1 MTHVVTPDQ
10 MRAAEQRA
18 RNDGRSE
25 ADLMRE
31 AASGMADWIDNRH
44 VGGDDAPHVFA
55 LAGPGNNGGDAITT
69 VANLIERGWTGS
81 VYPIGRDGFGNLPA
95 DASILESINLVSD
108 AADISSAAVILDG
121 IYGLSGRTDLPES
134 ALDMIAAAA
143 TARRMHRI
151 PIVAIDLPSGVDA
164 ATGEAGDHTL
174 QADVTL
180 TVGFM
185 KQGLLNEP
193 AATLA
198 GAVEIIDLGLVA
210 PDDDASIAMVT
221 QEMVSAWFP
230 RRQATAGK
238 HDHGGLLVIGGA
250 PMYFG
255 APRLAAEAA
264 LRVGTGLVGAAVP
277 RMLVGTIASQLPEV
291 VFVPLSDSD
300 PRRSVGDL
308 NEAITGE
315 HARYTAVVLG
325 PGLGQDEPATAL
337 LARLFGQATSRA
349 VAPIGFGALRSEE
362 DEPVPEESAL
372 GAVPVVLDADAL
384 NWLAKQENWPS
395 LLANISAVMTPHKG
409 EMARLLGIDVDEVTR
424 DPRETAR
431 SAARAWGQVVVLK
444 GGYTTVAAPD
454 GRVFVAPRATP
465 ELATPGTGDVLA
477 GVIGAFL
484 AQGLEPLH
492 AALAGVFIGAETGDR
507 VQRSFGQRGFLARDL
522 ISRIQGFWHHVDE
535 PDWWI

>member
-10 MRAAEQRA
+10 MRTAEQRA
-18 RNDGRSE
+18 IEAGRSE
-25 ADLMRE
+25 ADLMRD
-31 AASGMADWIDNRH
+31 AAAGMAEWIDNRH
-44 VGGDDAPHVFA
+44 VGGDDPSHVFA
-55 LAGPGNNGGDAITT
+55 LAGPGRNGGDAIVT

-81 VYPIGRDGFGNLPA
+81 VYLIDRDDLGDLPA
-95 DASILESINLVSD
+95 DAASLEAIKRVSD
-108 AADISSAAVILDG
+108 ADGMSSASVILDG
-121 IYGLSGRTDLPES
+121 IYGLGGRTELPETAS
-134 ALDMIAAAA
+134 DAVAAAVE
-143 TARRMHRI
+143 ARRLRRT

-164 ATGEAGDHTL
+164 ATGEGSKNTL

-180 TVGFM
+180 TIGFL

-198 GAVEIIDLGLVA
+198 GAVQVIDIGLV
-210 PDDDASIAMVT
+210 PPDDASIAVVT

-230 RRQATAGK
+230 RGRATAGK

-277 RMLVGTIASQLPEV
+277 RMLIGTIASQLPEV
-291 VFVPLSDSD
+291 IFVPLSDSD
-300 PRRSVGDL
+300 PRRSVSDL
-308 NEAITGE
+308 NDAITGE

-337 LARLFGQATSRA
+337 LARLFGQATSRS
-349 VAPIGFGALRSEE
+349 VAPIGFGALRT
-362 DEPVPEESAL
+362 DEGEPAPEESAL
-372 GAVPVVLDADAL
+372 AAVPVVLDADAL
-384 NWLAKQENWPS
+384 NWLATQENWPA
-395 LLANISAVMTPHKG
+395 LLANISAVMTPHRG
-409 EMARLLGIDVDEVTR
+409 EMARLLDVDLDEVTR

-431 SAARAWGQVVVLK
+431 SAARDWGQVVVLK

-477 GVIGAFL
+477 GVIGGFL

-492 AALAGVFIGAETGDR
+492 AALAAVFIGAEAGR
-507 VQRSFGQRGFLARDL
+507 GFGRRGFLARDL
-522 ISRIQGFWHHVDE
+522 ITRIQGFWHDIDE
-535 PDWWI
+535 PEWWM